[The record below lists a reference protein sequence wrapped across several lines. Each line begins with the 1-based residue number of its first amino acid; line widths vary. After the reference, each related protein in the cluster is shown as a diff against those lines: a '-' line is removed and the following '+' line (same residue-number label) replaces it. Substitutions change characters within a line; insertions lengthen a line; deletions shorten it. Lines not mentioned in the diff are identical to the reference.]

1 MKIFERIKD
10 YKKEYVYDI
19 YIRICS
25 KIKKYDNISKNKM
38 IREIYKVYEDYHNI
52 IDLCTVRELK
62 FLKLY
67 FDNNLEYKSD
77 KYIWEKKSL
86 REKFILELEYPGDII
101 IHEEIYDNLK
111 VAINNVNWE
120 YAKKKIV

>member
-25 KIKKYDNISKNKM
+25 KIKEYDNISKNKM

-67 FDNNLEYKSD
+67 FENNL
-77 KYIWEKKSL
+77 L
-86 REKFILELEYPGDII
+86 
-101 IHEEIYDNLK
+101 
-111 VAINNVNWE
+111 
-120 YAKKKIV
+120 